1 MAESGECTDNMHRT
15 QPPPFEDSRRLTGPN
30 LYFAEPGA
38 VLETLGERA
47 DDPDLLAD
55 WRTRVQRGRVALG
68 WPDGP
73 IVVRRHRGGAGL
85 AFSAPVD
92 QLFCATELNEWAW
105 LSARGEANACAPG
118 YPASHDEADAM
129 QTLRR
134 YAAAETQPA
143 LIALLAASRQRQ
155 VPALFDDE
163 QLTLGL
169 GHGSRSWPLSALPE
183 MSAVPWSQLHGIP
196 VALVTGSNG
205 KTTTVRLLAALLRAH
220 GLRAAHSCTDGV
232 FVGDEALLA
241 GDYSGPA
248 GARAVLRHPQVEAA
262 VLETARGGLLR
273 RGLAI
278 EHADVAI
285 VTNISAD
292 HFGEYGIDDLDG
304 LAEAKLVV
312 ARALDDSGVLV
323 LNADDAALC
332 AHAAGFNRR
341 IAWFAL
347 DDLHPRLQAQR
358 ERGGHTCG
366 AHAGRLWLSHGA
378 QRIDL
383 GAVAQMPLTA
393 DGHARYN
400 LANIAGAVLL
410 ADALGVG
417 EHTLRTV
424 LAHFGGDRRDNP
436 GRLERWQFGGIRVL
450 MDYAHNPDGLR
461 SLLEIAAA
469 LRGEGRLALLL
480 GQAGNRGDA
489 DIRALAATAAAFAP
503 ELVVLKDLDGYLRGR
518 AVGEVATLLRTELIA
533 CGLPE
538 AALPMTVRELDA
550 ARQALAWARP
560 GDVLVLPVHALGAKL
575 DVAKLL
581 ETLQASGWQA
591 GHTLP
596 AP

>member
-1 MAESGECTDNMHRT
+1 MPALSSTSL
-15 QPPPFEDSRRLTGPN
+15 PFEDSRRLTGPN
-30 LYFAEPGA
+30 LYFVEPGA
-38 VLETLGERA
+38 VLETVGERA
-47 DDPDLLAD
+47 DDPALIAD
-55 WRTRVQRGRVALG
+55 WRARVQRGRAELG

-73 IVVRRHRGGAGL
+73 IVVRHHRGGAAL

-129 QTLRR
+129 QTLCR

-143 LIALLAASRQRQ
+143 LMARLATARQRR
-155 VPALFDDE
+155 VPALLDDE

-169 GHGSRSWPLSALPE
+169 GHGSRSWPLSALPD
-183 MSAVPWSQLHGIP
+183 SDAVPWSQLQGIP

-220 GLRAAHSCTDGV
+220 GLRVAHSCTDGV

-278 EHADVAI
+278 EHAEAAI

-304 LAEAKLVV
+304 LAESKLVV
-312 ARALDDSGVLV
+312 ARALSDDGLLV

-332 AHAAGFNRR
+332 AHAADLPQRL
-341 IAWFAL
+341 AWFAL
-347 DDLHPRLQAQR
+347 DDQQPRLQAHR
-358 ERGGHTCG
+358 ERGGRTCG
-366 AHAGRLWLSHGA
+366 AHAGHLWLSHGM

-410 ADALGVG
+410 ADALGVD

-424 LAHFGGDRRDNP
+424 LARFGGDRRDNP
-436 GRLERWQFGGIRVL
+436 GRLERWRFGGIRVL

-489 DIRALAATAAAFAP
+489 DIRALATTAAAFAP
-503 ELVVLKDLDGYLRGR
+503 DLVVLKDLDGYLRGR

-533 CGLPE
+533 RGLPE
-538 AALPMTVRELDA
+538 ATLPMTVRELDA

-575 DVAKLL
+575 DVTTLL
-581 ETLQASGWQA
+581 EHLQASGWQA
-591 GHTLP
+591 GQALP